1 MAGMRV
7 AHIRDEDT
15 GREVEIAVAVD
26 IVNPDILSMIPNE
39 RDLIRH
45 AWRFMLSGKRE
56 EFCRF
61 RSRYVVLFEMHVRAG
76 KMNFTL

>member
-1 MAGMRV
+1 MRV

-15 GREVEIAVAVD
+15 RREVEIPVAVD
-26 IVNPDILSMIPNE
+26 IVDPDILSMIPDE

-45 AWRFMLSGKRE
+45 ARGFMLLGTSQ

-61 RSRYVVLFEMHVRAG
+61 RSRYLMLFEVHKMEG
-76 KMNFTL
+76 K